1 MVKPTKNNRSSR
13 KKKDLTAFAMILA
26 IVLLVNYSGSV
37 FFKRFDLTSEKR
49 YTLSEST
56 RLMLSDLDD
65 VVNIKIYLSPHVNA
79 GFSRLRDESR
89 EILDEFR
96 AWAGNNIQY
105 EFITPG
111 EGVSQEEAVN
121 IERQLFKKGIQ
132 PEGVMMRENGKTT
145 QTTIWPG
152 ALVTFKGKETVW
164 QIFTRA
170 TPDMD
175 PDVAINNSIEDLEYT
190 LTNSIRKLQRTKKPE
205 VTFLTGHHELDT
217 LEQFQFMTALSEYY
231 NVNYTRIF
239 PGRELST
246 FEGTDA
252 LVISK
257 PDTTFSDKELF
268 VIDQFIMKGGKV
280 LWMLDPVQTNL
291 DSLKYGFTIGLNRP
305 MGIEELL
312 FKYGVR
318 LNPVL
323 LQDMQCGKLRMNV
336 GLLKGQPRFELFD
349 WLYHPVIT
357 GDNSHPINKN
367 LDAVKFEFCS
377 TLDTIASAKGIK
389 KTILMASSRHA
400 RVQHTPARVYLG
412 MVQTKWK
419 KEQFKESR
427 LPVACLLEGQF
438 SSFVEFRLPDTLL
451 NNGDFNYRDH
461 SVPTKMIV
469 VADGDVARND
479 VQRSNGQVFPLGF
492 DRNTQYIYGNKTFLL
507 NCMNYLLDDQA
518 MLQLRAREV
527 KLRLLD
533 KEKVS
538 AGRSKWQLI
547 NIGLPLVSIAVL
559 AFIQAWWRQRKYSK
573 GQ

>member
-1 MVKPTKNNRSSR
+1 MVKEKNNNRNNR
-13 KKKDLTAFAMILA
+13 RRKDLMSFTMIVA
-26 IVLLVNYSGSV
+26 IILLFNFSGSV

-56 RLMLSDLDD
+56 REMLTDLND
-65 VVNIKIYLSPHVNA
+65 VVLIKVYLSPNVNA
-79 GFSRLRDESR
+79 GFSRLRNETR

-96 AWAGNNIQY
+96 AWAGNNIQF

-121 IERQLFKKGIQ
+121 IERQLFNKGIQ

-145 QTTIWPG
+145 QVTIWPG
-152 ALVTFKGKETVW
+152 ALLAYKGKETVW

-190 LTNSIRKLQRTKKPE
+190 LTNSIRKLQRAHKPE

-217 LEQFQFMTALSEYY
+217 LEQFQFMNALSEYY
-231 NVNYTRIF
+231 KVNYTRIV

-246 FEGTDA
+246 LKGTDA
-252 LVISK
+252 LVITK
-257 PDTTFSDKELF
+257 PDTTFTDKELF
-268 VIDQFIMKGGKV
+268 VIDQFIMNGGKV
-280 LWMLDPVQTNL
+280 LWLVDPVQTNL

-305 MGIEELL
+305 LGIEQLL

-336 GLLKGQPRFELFD
+336 GLQRGQPRFELFD

-357 GDNSHPINKN
+357 GDNTHAINKN
-367 LDAVKFEFCS
+367 LDAVKLEFCS

-389 KTILMASSRHA
+389 KTILMTSSRHA

-419 KEQFKESR
+419 KEQFKESF

-438 SSFVEFRLPDTLL
+438 NSFVEFRLPDTLL
-451 NNGDFNYRDH
+451 NNSDFKYRDH
-461 SVPTKMIV
+461 SLPTKMIV

-492 DRNTQYIYGNKTFLL
+492 DRNTQYVYGNKTFLL
-507 NCMNYLLDDQA
+507 NCMNYLLDDEA

-533 KEKVS
+533 KDKIVN
-538 AGRSKWQLI
+538 ARTKWQMI
-547 NIGLPLVSIAVL
+547 NMTLPLCILAVL
-559 AFIQAWWRQRKYSK
+559 ALVQAWWRKRRYAA
-573 GQ
+573 